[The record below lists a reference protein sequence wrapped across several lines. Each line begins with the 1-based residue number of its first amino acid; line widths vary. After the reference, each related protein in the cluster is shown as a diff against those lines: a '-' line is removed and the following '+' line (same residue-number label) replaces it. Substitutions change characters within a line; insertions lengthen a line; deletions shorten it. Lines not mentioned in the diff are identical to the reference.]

1 MIATLVLFGLMI
13 VATFTDLW
21 KHQIYN
27 WTTYS
32 GIIAALVLS
41 AAAGMANGSDENDAS
56 HWANIGIQESLM
68 GLVVC
73 GAIMLTCFVL
83 FQIGGGDVKLITMT
97 GAFVGPAIGIEIL
110 LWTFVLGGLSA
121 VLILIWKCGAVEL
134 VQSLLQQVLGK
145 LQFGQWQPLTEQQQA
160 RLKSRL
166 YLAPC
171 ALVAL
176 LIVHFFPVTQSLA
189 T

>member
-1 MIATLVLFGLMI
+1 
-13 VATFTDLW
+13 
-21 KHQIYN
+21 
-27 WTTYS
+27 
-32 GIIAALVLS
+32 
-41 AAAGMANGSDENDAS
+41 
-56 HWANIGIQESLM
+56 
-68 GLVVC
+68 
-73 GAIMLTCFVL
+73 
-83 FQIGGGDVKLITMT
+83 MT

-121 VLILIWKCGAVEL
+121 VLILIWKCGAVDL

-160 RLKSRL
+160 RLQLRL

-176 LIVHFFPVTQSLA
+176 LVVQFFPITQSLA
-189 T
+189 I